1 MYGKTKLSKR
11 QIKEDKFTVFM
22 LTARNQVLDNWQYL
36 ALGLIVVVLAIAGIV
51 YYFNSQ
57 QTQREEAATQL
68 ARAMLDYRAG
78 NNQVAVMGLNQV
90 VQEFGGDQVAEQ
102 ATFMLGSINYEIR
115 NYPEAI
121 SHFEAYLSHYPDNR
135 FYRAASQAGI
145 ASCLETQGQNRQA
158 AEKFAAACAEYLD
171 GPLAAEYNMSAM
183 RNYLDAGEIDQART
197 HLQTLQ
203 DDFAGS
209 DLVNWAIRVFHEKS
223 PG

>member
-1 MYGKTKLSKR
+1 MYGKTRLSKR

-36 ALGLIVVVLAIAGIV
+36 ALGLIVVILTIAGIV
-51 YYFNSQ
+51 YYFNLQ
-57 QTQREEAATQL
+57 QTRQEEADTQL
-68 ARAMLDYRAG
+68 ARAMLDYQAG
-78 NNQVAVMGLNQV
+78 NNQVAVMSLNQV

-121 SHFEAYLSHYPDNR
+121 SNFEAYLSYYPDNR

-145 ASCLETQGQNRQA
+145 ASCLEVQGQNRQA
-158 AEKFAAACAEYLD
+158 ADKFAAACAEYPD
-171 GPLAAEYNMSAM
+171 GPLAAEYHMSAM
-183 RNYLDAGEIDQART
+183 RNFLDAGEIDQARA

-203 DDFAGS
+203 DDFAGLE
-209 DLVNWAIRVFHEKS
+209 LVNWAVRVFYEKS